1 MSIDEPGKRAALRQG
16 AAAGEGPPEKAVPLS
31 YGELAPYAQDVS
43 KSRGRRLAE
52 EPSATRRPY
61 ARDRDRILHSTAFRR
76 LNHKTQVFIYHE
88 GDHYRSRLT
97 HSLEVS
103 QIARSIARALRVDED
118 LTEAVALAHDL
129 GHPPFGHAGERALD
143 AAIAD
148 AGGFDH
154 NAQSLRVVTKLERIY
169 GGFDGL
175 NLTWETLEGLVKH
188 NGPLRGE
195 GKPIPEP
202 ILDYCAM
209 HDLEL
214 DTYSSVEAQI
224 AALADDIAYNAHDID
239 DGYRADCFTFSDL
252 AGIPLARRHLEAL
265 DATYPDI
272 EPARRLYELKRR
284 LITAMVNDLLK
295 ETQRRIAELPSQ
307 SADGVRG
314 AKHVTVA
321 FSEAMRDELKQLH
334 EFLFDRVYRHPR
346 VMRVMGAAEDV
357 VVELF
362 NRYTHDPGALP
373 PEWREAARGDDPR
386 ATARHVAD
394 FIAGQ
399 TDRYAIA
406 EHRRLFDATPD
417 LR

>member
-1 MSIDEPGKRAALRQG
+1 MRQLAAACDEP
-16 AAAGEGPPEKAVPLS
+16 AGTDVPATDAQ
-31 YGELAPYAQDVS
+31 LAPYAQDVRL
-43 KSRGRRLAE
+43 SRGRRIAE
-52 EPSATRRPY
+52 DPSTIRRPY

-88 GDHYRSRLT
+88 GDHFRSRLT

-143 AAIAD
+143 AAIAE

-175 NLTWETLEGLVKH
+175 NLTWETLEGVVKH
-188 NGPLRGE
+188 NGPLGGE
-195 GKPIPEP
+195 GAPVPEP
-202 ILDYCAM
+202 TRDYCET

-214 DTYSSVEAQI
+214 DSFASVEAQI

-239 DGYRADCFTFSDL
+239 DGYRAGCFSFSDL
-252 AGIPLARRHLEAL
+252 AGIPLAGRYLDQL
-265 DATYPDI
+265 DATYRDL

-284 LITAMVNDLLK
+284 LITAMVNDVLEETLK
-295 ETQRRIAELPSQ
+295 RLEQVPSQ
-307 SADGVRG
+307 SADGVRAANG
-314 AKHVTVA
+314 AMVA
-321 FSEAMRDELKQLH
+321 FSGAMRAELQQLRK
-334 EFLFDRVYRHPR
+334 FLFGQVYRHPR
-346 VMRVMGAAEDV
+346 VMRIMGDAEDIV
-357 VVELF
+357 VGLF
-362 NRYTHDPGALP
+362 DRYARDPGALP
-373 PEWREAARGDDPR
+373 PEWREEARGGDPR
-386 ATARHVAD
+386 ASARHVAD

>member
-1 MSIDEPGKRAALRQG
+1 MG
-16 AAAGEGPPEKAVPLS
+16 APASGEGPTGA
-31 YGELAPYAQDVS
+31 GILAPYAQDVR
-43 KSRGRRLAE
+43 KSRGRRLS
-52 EPSATRRPY
+52 EPRSPTRRPY

-103 QIARSIARALRVDED
+103 QIARSIARALQADED

-143 AAIAD
+143 AAMTE

-188 NGPLRGE
+188 NGPLGGA
-195 GKPIPEP
+195 GKPVPGP
-202 ILDYCAM
+202 ILDYCQT

-214 DTYSSVEAQI
+214 DSFASLEAQI

-239 DGYRADCFTFSDL
+239 DGYRAGCFSFADL
-252 AGIPLARRHLEAL
+252 ASVPFAARYLDEL
-265 DATYPDI
+265 DAVFPGL

-284 LITAMVNDLLK
+284 LITAMVDDLLR
-295 ETQRRIAELPSQ
+295 ETRERLAALRPA
-307 SADGVRG
+307 SADGIRSAARATAG
-314 AKHVTVA
+314 
-321 FSEAMRDELKQLH
+321 FSPSMLDDLGQLRT
-334 EFLFDRVYRHPR
+334 FLYARVYRHPR
-346 VMRVMGAAEDV
+346 VMRIMGDAEDL

-362 NRYTHDPGALP
+362 QRYLNDPAALP
-373 PEWREAARGDDPR
+373 PEWRAEARSGDPR
-386 ATARHVAD
+386 ASARHVAD

>member
-1 MSIDEPGKRAALRQG
+1 M
-16 AAAGEGPPEKAVPLS
+16 S

-103 QIARSIARALRVDED
+103 QIARSIARALRVVED

-188 NGPLRGE
+188 NGRCAGE

-252 AGIPLARRHLEAL
+252 ASIPLAQRHLEAL

-284 LITAMVNDLLK
+284 LITAMVNDLLE
-295 ETQRRIAELPSQ
+295 ETQGRIAALPSQ
-307 SADGVRG
+307 SADAVRG
-314 AKHVTVA
+314 AKRVTVA
-321 FSEAMRDELKQLH
+321 FSTVMRDELKQLH

-346 VMRVMGAAEDV
+346 VMRVMGAAEDI

>member
-1 MSIDEPGKRAALRQG
+1 MTS
-16 AAAGEGPPEKAVPLS
+16 
-31 YGELAPYAQDVS
+31 LAPSEGLAAYAQDFRV
-43 KSRGRRLAE
+43 SRGRRIAE
-52 EPSATRRPY
+52 EPNPIRRPY

-169 GGFDGL
+169 ADFDGL

-195 GKPIPEP
+195 GTTIPEP
-202 ILDYCAM
+202 ILDYCAT

-214 DTYSSVEAQI
+214 DTYCSVEAQI
-224 AALADDIAYNAHDID
+224 AALADDIAYNAHDIE
-239 DGYRADCFTFSDL
+239 DGYRAGCFTFADL
-252 AGIPLARRHLEAL
+252 SRIRFADRYLNALER
-265 DATYPDI
+265 TYPDLD
-272 EPARRLYELKRR
+272 PARRLYELKRR
-284 LITAMVNDLLK
+284 LITALVNDLLE
-295 ETQRRIAELPSQ
+295 ETQRRLAALGDPSV
-307 SADGVRG
+307 DGVR
-314 AKHVTVA
+314 AAQHSTVA
-321 FSEAMRDELKQLH
+321 FSRAMQADLKELKD
-334 EFLFDRVYRHPR
+334 FLVDRVYRHPR
-346 VMRVMGAAEDV
+346 VMRIMGGAEDI

-362 NRYTHDPGALP
+362 NRYTHDQGALP

-386 ATARHVAD
+386 TSARHVAD
-394 FIAGQ
+394 FLAGQ